1 MLFSIHR
8 ISAEQAFPLRRA
20 VLLDGTAEA
29 CRFRGD
35 DDESTLH
42 VAVLQGERMIAVAT
56 VCLESPPGCSS
67 ETAWRLRGVAVVP
80 DARRFGFGRVLIKL
94 CCDHAKRRGGRL
106 VWCTARESARSFYEA
121 LGFTSSSAPFKLP
134 SRGEL
139 LFYEMHYVL
148 PGVPGQDV
156 E

>member
-20 VLLDGTAEA
+20 VLLDGIAES

-35 DDESTLH
+35 DDEGTLH
-42 VAVLQGERMIAVAT
+42 VAVSQGERMVAVAT
-56 VCLESPPGCSS
+56 VCLESLPGCSS
-67 ETAWRLRGVAVVP
+67 DTAWRLRGVAVEP

-94 CCDHAKRRGGRL
+94 CCEHARRDGGRL
-106 VWCTARESARSFYEA
+106 VWCTARESARGFYEA
-121 LGFTSSSAPFKLP
+121 LGFASSSAPFTLP

-139 LFYEMHYVL
+139 LFYEMHYIL
-148 PGVPGQDV
+148 PGDPIQDV